1 MSSMPDGCNLPKSII
16 HEPSVNP
23 IPYPNG
29 LFTPT
34 NDAGIKC
41 PSQKDEA
48 EPQPAGKFKLVTW
61 EDQNDT
67 ENPQNWPR
75 NTKLLRSSAP
85 LAIIFSIAFASS
97 IFGAASNVTANEYA
111 VSQELMSL
119 GVALFIAGFALG
131 PLLWAPLAEVIG
143 SAPVL
148 ALALTGCAIFQIPLA
163 LATNVTTILVS
174 RFLAGLMGAGGLAVG
189 SGVLADIFGPIARGV
204 AVGTSASIMN
214 LGSILGPIAGAYLVD
229 RSGWRW
235 TAWLTL
241 ILCGGAGIISI
252 FFLRESSHNRI
263 LRWRAARLRTETGDE
278 RHRASAE
285 MVSLEPRVLL
295 RRYCSKPVRMFV
307 QEPILIVMTVYLT
320 LVYGSLYLSYQ
331 LFPRAFEQRGWATP
345 VAYLP
350 FISVGL
356 GLMSALG
363 IFSLFTMT
371 WYKKRWVAAQKEF
384 QQQLT
389 VPEDTGGSLVSSRIA
404 PEDRLPPMIL
414 GAVLL
419 PPSLLWFGWSGNTHW
434 ASQVISCFFIGM
446 SLQIIFISGIVYI
459 VDVYFLNTVS
469 AISIHV
475 VVRSLVSATFPL
487 FEGPMYDSLH
497 INYSA
502 TLLAALS
509 AVIMVSPILLRIY
522 GSRIRAWSRF
532 SS

>member
-1 MSSMPDGCNLPKSII
+1 MDSTDSPESKKSTHLSINSISPTDGFSTPKDTTPPNEIPNAPD
-16 HEPSVNP
+16 
-23 IPYPNG
+23 
-29 LFTPT
+29 TT
-34 NDAGIKC
+34 
-41 PSQKDEA
+41 
-48 EPQPAGKFKLVTW
+48 FKLITW
-61 EDQNDT
+61 SSSDP

-75 NTKLLRSSAP
+75 RTKLLRSTAP
-85 LAIIFSIAFASS
+85 LAVIFSIAFASS
-97 IFGAASNVTANEYA
+97 IFGASATVTAKEYG

-143 SAPVL
+143 NAPIL
-148 ALALTGCAIFQIPLA
+148 AIALTGCAIFQIPLA
-163 LATNVTTILVS
+163 LAKNVATILIS
-174 RFLAGLMGAGGLAVG
+174 RFLAGLFGAGGLAVG
-189 SGVLADIFGPIARGV
+189 SGVLADIFGPITRGI

-214 LGSILGPIAGAYLVD
+214 LGSIIGPIAGAYLVANED
-229 RSGWRW
+229 AGWRW
-235 TAWLTL
+235 TAWVTL
-241 ILCGGAGIISI
+241 ILCCAAGVLCM

-263 LRWRAARLRTETGDE
+263 LMRRAARLRKETGDE
-278 RHRASAE
+278 RLRASAE
-285 MVSLEPRVLL
+285 MESLDTRVLV
-295 RRYCSKPVRMFV
+295 RKYCSKPVRMFV
-307 QEPILIVMTVYLT
+307 QEPILIVMTIYLT

-331 LFPRAFEQRGWATP
+331 LFPKAFESRGWRMP

-350 FISVGL
+350 FLSVGL

-363 IFSLFTMT
+363 IFSVFTMT
-371 WYKKRWVAAQKEF
+371 WYKKRWVAAQRAEIHGEK
-384 QQQLT
+384 
-389 VPEDTGGSLVSSRIA
+389 DGSKGHTRIA

-475 VVRSLVSATFPL
+475 MVRSLVSATFPL
-487 FEGPMYDSLH
+487 FEGPMYESLH

-509 AVIMVSPILLRIY
+509 ALIMVSPILLRIY
-522 GSRIRAWSRF
+522 GSRIRTWSRF